1 MVRRGIAASI
11 LRLSQKVLVRKGDS
25 DSYVFLLIDLRYSTF
40 CSLPPRHPST
50 TMTALIHDLPSAW
63 HVDQAC
69 MSEDERV
76 VIIRFGDPKHKDT
89 WAQDEMLYKIADK
102 VRNFAVIYT
111 CDNTQIQDFNQM
123 YELYDVC
130 TVMFFWRNKH
140 MMCDFGT
147 GNNNKLNFYIND
159 KQDLIDIIEVIY
171 RGAKKG
177 RGLVVS
183 PKDYSTHYKY

>member
-1 MVRRGIAASI
+1 
-11 LRLSQKVLVRKGDS
+11 
-25 DSYVFLLIDLRYSTF
+25 
-40 CSLPPRHPST
+40 
-50 TMTALIHDLPSAW
+50 MTSLIHDLPSAW

-76 VIIRFGDPKHKDT
+76 VIIRFGDPKNPIT
-89 WAQDEMLYKIADK
+89 WEQDEMLFKIADK
-102 VRNFAVIYT
+102 IRNFAVIYT
-111 CDNTQIQDFNQM
+111 CDNTEIKDFNQM

-147 GNNNKLNFYIND
+147 GNNNKLNFTIKD
-159 KQDLIDIIEVIY
+159 KQDLIDVVEVIY

-177 RGLVVS
+177 RGLVIS